1 MDLAAHYIDVVKHA
15 DSFNELDKEI
25 VAELE
30 LFILLYRGILE
41 EHISA
46 EQLQSNLSQWHTAN
60 TKLLNL
66 DESLEL
72 KFAISTFS
80 LLTHRWELSQLRQAD
95 IENAREN
102 AVYDQQIEPILKHS
116 HQIIRISREM
126 TRQKRVIHTFDFL
139 MGAYAHVTLVEFAD
153 HLEDIDK
160 TFRLMQEVQNL
171 RKDTYVVEPV
181 SIWAMNMMRK
191 RLLDTVRPEMDV
203 QTEMLPGLDVWWPP
217 FETLSTRMEYTSTE
231 VSERDQ

>member
-1 MDLAAHYIDVVKHA
+1 M
-15 DSFNELDKEI
+15 
-25 VAELE
+25 
-30 LFILLYRGILE
+30 
-41 EHISA
+41 
-46 EQLQSNLSQWHTAN
+46 
-60 TKLLNL
+60 LNL
-66 DESLEL
+66 DENLDL

-80 LLTHRWELSQLRQAD
+80 LLTHRWELSRLRQAD

-102 AVYDQQIEPILKHS
+102 AVYDQHIGPILKHS

-153 HLEDIDK
+153 QLEDIDK
-160 TFRLMQEVQNL
+160 TFRLMEEVQNL

-217 FETLSTRMEYTSTE
+217 FEALSTRMEYTSTE